1 MKGRPIV
8 RAAYL
13 ALKLLILVSCIGQT
27 SLAVDEFGDIVKL
40 NKLPSTPREVSSAF
54 RRSRSEACEIIPKGE
69 SIQIRSFKST
79 LTSRDVARA
88 KKQRLIPASRRSILT
103 VGLRIDPA
111 DQRELPIVS
120 RGSIV
125 DYLETNY
132 VDIQVRVRKDLLDR
146 KLYYHHRPLA
156 VTAQYRGSKLTQSFE
171 PIVSG
176 SIREFHSLG
185 IFAEP
190 GKRFYDP
197 EELRTLV
204 LLFRTPMLE
213 SGSSLERDSYEF
225 AFVHGVEN
233 SDGDELVPHVFVTTE
248 DRTKL
253 VYLARQSRRP
263 TSPTRCSIV
272 GSIVVTDFDSSGI
285 YPRKSATRT
294 YRIDARAEFSTT
306 SLDSFCKSESL
317 SGGFTQNVPAVLQGI
332 IDRKISPEN

>member
-1 MKGRPIV
+1 MT
-8 RAAYL
+8 A
-13 ALKLLILVSCIGQT
+13 
-27 SLAVDEFGDIVKL
+27 
-40 NKLPSTPREVSSAF
+40 AF

-69 SIQIRSFKST
+69 SIEIRSFRST
-79 LTSRDVARA
+79 LTSRDAARA

-103 VGLRIDPA
+103 VGLRIDLG

-125 DYLETNY
+125 DYLDTNY
-132 VDIQVRVRKDLLDR
+132 VDVQVRMRKDLLDR

-156 VTAQYRGSKLTQSFE
+156 VTAQYRGSKLSQSFE

-185 IFAEP
+185 VFAEP
-190 GKRFYDP
+190 GKRFYNP

-213 SGSSLERDSYEF
+213 SGSALERDSYEF
-225 AFVHGVEN
+225 VFVRGVANEA
-233 SDGDELVPHVFVTTE
+233 GDDLVPHVFVTTE
-248 DRTKL
+248 DRTRL

-263 TSPTRCSIV
+263 TSPTGCSIV

-285 YPRKSATRT
+285 YPRKSATRS
-294 YRIDARAEFSTT
+294 YRIDSQSEFAVS
-306 SLDSFCKSESL
+306 SLDEFCKSESL
-317 SGGFTQNVPAVLQGI
+317 TGGFGENVPAILQAI
-332 IDRKISPEN
+332 IDREISSRE